1 LVESLPLFPLETV
14 LFPGMVMSLHIFEER
29 YRALLADRADDDPI
43 FGVVLTRT
51 GREVFD
57 QPSIHQVGTA
67 ASLLDIVRY
76 DDGRADIAVRG
87 GRRFQVREGHWDTG
101 YLTAVIEWLDEDGP
115 APSTTYEINQ
125 VRDEVQQAF
134 DGYLDALA
142 RMLGVELE
150 RGSMGND
157 PAQVAYA
164 ICSLMPL
171 PAAQRQRLLEADTTL
186 DLLEELLGTL
196 RRERELLLATG
207 IVGGGLEHPG
217 TRFSPN

>member
-1 LVESLPLFPLETV
+1 LLESLPLFPLESV

-29 YRALLADRADDDPI
+29 YRALLVDRADNDPI

-57 QPSIHQVGTA
+57 QPTVHRVGTA
-67 ASLLDIVRY
+67 ASVLDIVRY
-76 DDGRADIAVRG
+76 DDGRADVAVRG
-87 GRRFQVREGHWDTG
+87 GRRFHVREGHWDTG
-101 YLTAVIEWLDEDGP
+101 YMTATIEWLDQDGP
-115 APSTTYEINQ
+115 AFSTTPETNEAL
-125 VRDEVQQAF
+125 VEVLETF
-134 DGYLDALA
+134 DSYLDALA

-157 PAQVAYA
+157 PAQAAYG
-164 ICSLMPL
+164 ICSLLPL
-171 PAAQRQRLLEADTTL
+171 PVAQRQRLLEADTTL
-186 DLLEELLGTL
+186 GLLDELLGTL

-217 TRFSPN
+217 MRFSPN

>member
-1 LVESLPLFPLETV
+1 MVESLPLFPLETV
-14 LFPGMVMSLHIFEER
+14 LFPGMVMCLHIFEER
-29 YRALLADRADDDPI
+29 YRALLADRAEDDPI

-51 GREVFD
+51 GREAFD
-57 QPSIHQVGTA
+57 QPTIHRVGTA
-67 ASLLDIVRY
+67 ASLLDVVHY
-76 DDGRADIAVRG
+76 DDGRAEIAVRG
-87 GRRFQVREGHWDTG
+87 GRRFHVRERHWDAG
-101 YLTAVIEWLDEDGP
+101 YMTAVVEWLDGDGP
-115 APSTTYEINQ
+115 APSTTYEI
-125 VRDEVQQAF
+125 DLALEEVHEAF
-134 DGYLDALA
+134 DGYLAALA

-164 ICSLMPL
+164 ICSLLPL

-186 DLLEELLGTL
+186 DLLDELLGTL

-207 IVGGGLEHPG
+207 IVGRGLDHPG